1 MSEEL
6 KMKNYKYPYLTS
18 KISHLLR
25 YGLLSCALA
34 LALSA
39 CHRPNRK
46 PKNATTTDS
55 SAVIQAVVV
64 PKAPDSVAII
74 KPQPTETDDPKVSAI
89 DVDFVYLKAR
99 SKFSF
104 KSKDQDIDD
113 ARVDIRMQKDKVI
126 WFTVSKVGI
135 EAARVLVRPDS
146 IFIMDK
152 IHSEYYTYD
161 FATLSSQFNF
171 NLSFGLLQSIL
182 IGNMPVPRSDSQRF
196 KKEKDFFM
204 LKQEEGKIKV
214 ENYIGEQNRRL
225 KKLLVTEQPTKN
237 SLRLDYEDFMALNNY
252 LFPYT
257 GLVQLDYQSQQDKQ
271 FYQTV
276 FRIKH
281 QKIELLDQSLTFPF
295 SIPKSYIKK

>member
-1 MSEEL
+1 
-6 KMKNYKYPYLTS
+6 MKKDRFLYASLIFS
-18 KISHLLR
+18 
-25 YGLLSCALA
+25 LA

-46 PKNATTTDS
+46 STATADS
-55 SAVIQAVVV
+55 AAVVQAVVPV
-64 PKAPDSVAII
+64 KKIDSTATTKPII
-74 KPQPTETDDPKVSAI
+74 TEAEEPKVSAV
-89 DVDFVYLKAR
+89 DVDFMYLKAK

-161 FATLSSQFNF
+161 FVTLSRQFNF
-171 NLSFGLLQSIL
+171 NLSFGLIQSIL
-182 IGNMPVPRSDSQRF
+182 IGNMPIPKSSNQRF
-196 KKEKDFFM
+196 KKEKDLFM
-204 LKQEEGKIKV
+204 LRQEEGKVMV

-225 KKLLVTEQPTKN
+225 KKLLLTEQPTKN
-237 SLRLDYEDFMALNNY
+237 SLKLDYEDFTVLNNY

-281 QKIELLDQSLTFPF
+281 QKIELLTEPLTFPF
-295 SIPKSYIKK
+295 SIPKSYVKK

>member
-1 MSEEL
+1 
-6 KMKNYKYPYLTS
+6 
-18 KISHLLR
+18 
-25 YGLLSCALA
+25 LA
-34 LALSA
+34 HSA
-39 CHRPNRK
+39 CHRPNGK
-46 PKNATTTDS
+46 STATADS
-55 SAVIQAVVV
+55 AAVVQAVVPV
-64 PKAPDSVAII
+64 KKIDSTTTKPIIPEAEEPKFL
-74 KPQPTETDDPKVSAI
+74 VSDI
-89 DVDFVYLKAR
+89 DFMYLKAK

-135 EAARVLVRPDS
+135 EAARVLIRPDS

-161 FATLSSQFNF
+161 FVTLSRQFNF
-171 NLSFGLLQSIL
+171 NLSFGLIQSIL
-182 IGNMPVPRSDSQRF
+182 IGNMPIPKSPNQRF
-196 KKEKDFFM
+196 KKEKDLFM
-204 LKQEEGKIKV
+204 LRQEEGKVMV

-225 KKLLVTEQPTKN
+225 KKLLLTEQPTKN
-237 SLRLDYEDFMALNNY
+237 SLKLDYEDFTVLNNY

-281 QKIELLDQSLTFPF
+281 QKIELLTEPLTFPF
-295 SIPKSYIKK
+295 SIPKSYVKK

>member
-1 MSEEL
+1 
-6 KMKNYKYPYLTS
+6 MKNDTF
-18 KISHLLR
+18 LLSNPTLLGWGTR
-25 YGLLSCALA
+25 IGLLSWALA
-34 LALSA
+34 LIFTA

-46 PKNATTTDS
+46 SKEMATADS
-55 SAVIQAVVV
+55 SAVIQAVI
-64 PKAPDSVAII
+64 PAKTKDSVAVA
-74 KPQPTETDDPKVSAI
+74 KLPTPEVDDPKVSAV
-89 DVDFVYLKAR
+89 DVDFSFLKAK

-126 WFTVSKVGI
+126 WFTVSKLGI

-152 IHSEYYTYD
+152 IHGEYYTYD
-161 FATLSSQFNF
+161 FATLSHQFNF
-171 NLSFGLLQSIL
+171 NLSFNLIQSIL
-182 IGNMPVPRSDSQRF
+182 IGNMPVPKSANQRF
-196 KKEKDFFM
+196 KREKDFFM
-204 LKQEEGKIKV
+204 LRQEDGKIRV

-237 SLRLDYEDFMALNNY
+237 SLKLDYEDFTALNNY

-257 GLVQLDYQSQQDKQ
+257 GLVQLDYQSLQDKQ

-281 QKIELLDQSLTFPF
+281 QKIELLDQPLTFPF